1 MRTVKGQRTSLG
13 RRLPSF
19 LRRERE
25 SNIVNVEVYEMDKG
39 LVWASQ
45 TDCRDVQVCKYY
57 ISSDL

>member
-1 MRTVKGQRTSLG
+1 MRTVKGKRTSLG

-25 SNIVNVEVYEMDKG
+25 SNIVDVKVYEMDKG

-45 TDCRDVQVCKYY
+45 IESRDVQVYKYY
-57 ISSDL
+57 MPSDT